1 VARSVVFDIIANTQ
15 GFTRGMSQAQR
26 SATQFQKHTSRLRSD
41 LASAFAGAAVVAGI
55 RKVVA
60 AGRESQAVARQTAA
74 VIKSTGGA
82 AGLTAKQFGDLAN
95 AISKKVGVDDEVI
108 QSGENILATFT
119 GVRNEV
125 GKGNDIFN
133 QATMAAVDMA
143 AAMNHG
149 EVTADGLQTANIQLG
164 KALNDPIKGMGALR
178 RVGVAF
184 TAQQQ
189 QQIKTLVASGHT
201 LEAQKIILG
210 ELRKEFGGSAEAN
223 ATASKKLAVAWGN
236 LQEGLG
242 KALIPAIERG
252 AVWLNRLVE
261 GFNRLDETSH
271 GVASQAVLTGAVLG
285 GLAVAVAKVT
295 TPILDARKAWMA
307 YRAAKAAQVAV
318 DAAVGTAEE
327 TLAAKT
333 AATGAAATAA
343 SGGFAALAGKLAL
356 YGGAAAA
363 LVVVASKLSTEQGRQ
378 TAIIDRHGSIL
389 DRIKRAT
396 TVFGF
401 EQDKATASTRAAT
414 QATRAFGGTVQLGTK
429 FGGLY
434 TQSINAMGHAATDGA
449 DHFSRMAEAASRSTA
464 ATTAGGAAASTAA
477 AKMAANSQ
485 QAATLTAKLKELK
498 QGFRDQVAA
507 TRDAIAG
514 YDGLI
519 AKSGVTARQVIHDL
533 RNQVI
538 NFRTYAKDTQR
549 LIKAGVDPRYI
560 QELSKR
566 GPQYVHALAT
576 GSNAQLQLAKRYFA
590 QRQTEIRTSFAASMQ
605 RQYADLVAKMKA
617 MQRQINAL
625 KGKNVNVTATAKATI
640 AKQTVAW
647 LRASHVKIP
656 QLAAGGK
663 VTQGTGP
670 TADDVLARLSKGET
684 VVSARDSADPGFQ
697 AWAAQRKIPGFA
709 TGGRIGSLQPFA
721 DASAA
726 ALRRG
731 AQHGIDALAGQLGKA
746 LGRMIDA
753 AVAGMGGGGSEAI
766 KAFIR
771 STDRLPY
778 RWGAAGPAAYD
789 CSGLVGAV
797 YGLMRGR
804 GGGRG
809 QRYFTTG
816 SIGTGIPGILPG
828 LGGLLDIGVRRP
840 GAGGSGHMAG
850 VYGGLPFEARSTAS
864 GIIVG
869 PAARKPGSF
878 GIHFHVGVPGGGT
891 GGTAG
896 VKGIV
901 REVFAGMFGWG
912 SAGQWAATDAL
923 VSHESGWRPTAQNP
937 SSTAYGLFQ
946 FLNSTWATVGGHKT
960 SDPRLQAIYGGRY
973 IRSRYHN
980 PAGAWAFWLRHHSY
994 DAGGWLPPGLS
1005 LAYNGTGRSERVTPG
1020 HRSTDTDRALDR
1032 LTHAFGR
1039 LADRPIVLK
1048 VNDVE
1053 IARAVWRGEA
1063 RLDRG

>member
-1 VARSVVFDIIANTQ
+1 VARSVVFDVIANTS

-26 SATQFQKHTSRLRSD
+26 SASDFQKHTSRLRNE
-41 LASAFAGAAVVAGI
+41 LAGAFAGAAVVAGI
-55 RKVVA
+55 RKVVGA
-60 AGRESQAVARQTAA
+60 ARESQAVARQTAA

-82 AGLTAKQFGDLAN
+82 AGLSAKQFADLAG
-95 AISKKVGVDDEVI
+95 AISKKVGVDDELI

-133 QATMAAVDMA
+133 QATRAAVDMA

-164 KALNDPIKGMGALR
+164 KALNDPIAGMGALR

-189 QQIKTLVASGHT
+189 EQIKTLVKSGHT

-295 TPILDARKAWMA
+295 KPILDARKAWIA
-307 YRAAKAAQVAV
+307 YRAAKEAQVAV

-327 TLAAKT
+327 ALAAKT
-333 AATGAAATAA
+333 VASGAAAE
-343 SGGFAALAGKLAL
+343 
-356 YGGAAAA
+356 AAAA
-363 LVVVASKLSTEQGRQ
+363 KFRLLG
-378 TAIIDRHGSIL
+378 GSAGIGAVL
-389 DRIKRAT
+389 ARTGLYGAAVGLATVSVIKFQEAVKKGSSENQR
-396 TVFGF
+396 
-401 EQDKATASTRAAT
+401 
-414 QATRAFGGTVQLGTK
+414 FGGTVQLGTK

-434 TQSINAMGHAATDGA
+434 AQSINAMGHAATDGA
-449 DHFSRMAEAASRSTA
+449 DHFSRMAAAAQGAAA
-464 ATTAGGAAASTAA
+464 ATRGGGAAAQETA
-477 AKMAANSQ
+477 AKMAANSR
-485 QAATLTAKLKELK
+485 QAADLTAKLGTLR
-498 QGFRDQVAA
+498 QGFRDQVKSV
-507 TRDAIAG
+507 RDAILG

-519 AKSGVTARQVIHDL
+519 AKSGVTARQVIRDL
-533 RNQVI
+533 RNQVA
-538 NFRTYAKDTQR
+538 NFRSYAKDSQR
-549 LIKAGVDPRYI
+549 LIKAGVDPRFI
-560 QELSKR
+560 RELSTK

-576 GSNAQLQLAKRYFA
+576 GSNAQLQLAKKYWA
-590 QRQTEIRTSFAASMQ
+590 QRQTEIRTSFADSMQ
-605 RQYADLVAKMKA
+605 RQYADLVRKMRA

-625 KGKNVNVTATAKATI
+625 HGKNVTVTATAKATI

-656 QLAAGGK
+656 QLAAGGR

-684 VVSARDSADPGFQ
+684 VVSARDSADPGFR
-697 AWAAQRKIPGFA
+697 AWAADRRIPGFA

-721 DASAA
+721 DAAA
-726 ALRRG
+726 SALRRG
-731 AQHGIDALAGQLGKA
+731 TQHAADGLARTLGRA
-746 LGRMIDA
+746 LGRAIDA

-766 KAFIR
+766 KRFIR
-771 STDRLPY
+771 SVDRLPY
-778 RWGAAGPAAYD
+778 RWGAAGPGAYD

-804 GGGRG
+804 GGGHG

-816 SIGTGIPGILPG
+816 SIGTGVAGIRPG

-840 GAGGSGHMAG
+840 GPHGTGHMAG
-850 VYGGLPFEARSTAS
+850 VYGGLPFEARGTSA
-864 GIIVG
+864 GIIIG

-878 GIHFHVGVPGGGT
+878 GLHFHVGAPGGGV
-891 GGTAG
+891 GGLG
-896 VKGIV
+896 GGGSVKGIV

-937 SSTAYGLFQ
+937 SSSAYGLFQ
-946 FLNSTWATVGGHKT
+946 FLNSTWGTVGGHKT
-960 SDPRLQAIYGGRY
+960 ADPRLQAIYGGRY

-994 DAGGWLPPGLS
+994 DQGGMLPPGLS
-1005 LAYNGTGRSERVTPG
+1005 LAYNGTGKGEPVG
-1020 HRSTDTDRALDR
+1020 IDYDR
-1032 LTHAFGR
+1032 LTDAMVAALRRSPPMAR
-1039 LADRPIVLK
+1039 LATA
-1048 VNDVE
+1048 VE
-1053 IARAVWRGEA
+1053 GLAAQPVVVRVDAREVARAYRQGAA
-1063 RLDRG
+1063 RLDRE